1 MFQGT
6 KHGYHLHE
14 TYEVDGE
21 AYHGTVHLL
30 PVGLPGTQ
38 EKTYEAVVE
47 SGLLPLVEAQG
58 NGTPALELIDRGL
71 PLVAHPVEFLLGV
84 YLVDGELV
92 DPFPDLRFVVE
103 DLTAEEPV
111 LARGD
116 KRRYLSGRTREHHR
130 EEGGVAFPVF
140 VIGPSVER
148 EPGMVESVTERI
160 APMPVITPDSGGDG
174 IRLGLENDT
183 GAVRI
188 DDILQDTRP
197 GIVAGDDKHTVFRHL
212 GHLHLGFLLA

>member
-1 MFQGT
+1 M
-6 KHGYHLHE
+6 
-14 TYEVDGE
+14 
-21 AYHGTVHLL
+21 
-30 PVGLPGTQ
+30 PGTQ

-116 KRRYLSGRTREHHR
+116 KRRYLSGRTREHH
-130 EEGGVAFPVF
+130 
-140 VIGPSVER
+140 
-148 EPGMVESVTERI
+148 
-160 APMPVITPDSGGDG
+160 
-174 IRLGLENDT
+174 
-183 GAVRI
+183 
-188 DDILQDTRP
+188 
-197 GIVAGDDKHTVFRHL
+197 
-212 GHLHLGFLLA
+212 

>member
-1 MFQGT
+1 M
-6 KHGYHLHE
+6 
-14 TYEVDGE
+14 
-21 AYHGTVHLL
+21 
-30 PVGLPGTQ
+30 PGTQ

-116 KRRYLSGRTREHHR
+116 KRRYLSGRT
-130 EEGGVAFPVF
+130 
-140 VIGPSVER
+140 
-148 EPGMVESVTERI
+148 ERI

>member
-1 MFQGT
+1 MIHPVEPKKVLCIHDLSGM
-6 KHGYHLHE
+6 GRCSLA
-14 TYEVDGE
+14 VI
-21 AYHGTVHLL
+21 L
-30 PVGLPGTQ
+30 PVLSVMGVQPVALPTVVLSTHTGGL
-38 EKTYEAVVE
+38 
-47 SGLLPLVEAQG
+47 
-58 NGTPALELIDRGL
+58 GTPARLDGNGL
-71 PLVAHPVEFLLGV
+71 
-84 YLVDGELV
+84 
-92 DPFPDLRFVVE
+92 
-103 DLTAEEPV
+103 
-111 LARGD
+111 GD
-116 KRRYLSGRTREHHR
+116 IFHSL
-130 EEGGVAFPVF
+130 